1 MNHRAP
7 FFILVATLLICLSPF
22 TKAGVKSEVLEVGS
36 EYVLRKFGVEVTKEL
51 GEEGAQVLARK
62 MEVMAVKYGEKETV
76 DAVGK
81 VGPRLFR
88 LVEEVGEGGA
98 AKAVKL
104 MGRVG
109 EDSIWIVSRKKSMAP
124 AP

>member
-51 GEEGAQVLARK
+51 DHRG
-62 MEVMAVKYGEKETV
+62 
-76 DAVGK
+76 
-81 VGPRLFR
+81 
-88 LVEEVGEGGA
+88 
-98 AKAVKL
+98 
-104 MGRVG
+104 
-109 EDSIWIVSRKKSMAP
+109 
-124 AP
+124 